1 MEEKEK
7 KKKNTTTTKGE
18 ASPRASPRG
27 VPGPGLFHTK
37 RAGAKGRA
45 AEGRVPL
52 PHSSFF
58 KTLNFFYLFIFLFF
72 FSFFFFLFFT
82 KYHFSSHFFPYSTGV
97 AHPQAGQ
104 GQGRV
109 GDWSE
114 KVQDAGEGSGSE
126 HHENPA
132 GPGRGTRWGAG
143 RSLEGRAGWLGDAG
157 SRVFPK
163 NE

>member
-7 KKKNTTTTKGE
+7 KKQNTTTTKGE

-45 AEGRVPL
+45 AEGGVSL

-132 GPGRGTRWGAG
+132 GPGHALGCRAVPGGAG
-143 RSLEGRAGWLGDAG
+143 GMAWGCGKSGF
-157 SRVFPK
+157 SQK
-163 NE
+163 